1 MIAAEV
7 IPMYKEV
14 FGLRMAARREELGL
28 TQGGVAVET
37 EIGQSKISKYEN
49 GNLEPNLETLG
60 KLANY
65 YQVSVDWLL
74 GNPHNGKEGSI
85 VKAALEDFFNDVIA
99 IIEGAAEQQFTT
111 RDEEHEVIIANISNA
126 KDAKIEKW
134 GVNQ

>member
-1 MIAAEV
+1 
-7 IPMYKEV
+7 MYKEV

-65 YQVSVDWLL
+65 YQVSIDWLL

-85 VKAALEDFFNDVIA
+85 VKAALEEFFNDIVA
-99 IIEGAAEQQFTT
+99 TIEGAAEQKFS
-111 RDEEHEVIIANISNA
+111 RDEEREVILAEIAKTKNA
-126 KDAKIEKW
+126 IIEKYAD
-134 GVNQ
+134 NQ

>member
-1 MIAAEV
+1 
-7 IPMYKEV
+7 MYKEV

-65 YQVSVDWLL
+65 YQVSIDWLL

-85 VKAALEDFFNDVIA
+85 VKAALEEFFNDIVA
-99 IIEGAAEQQFTT
+99 TIEGAAEQKFS
-111 RDEEHEVIIANISNA
+111 RDEEREIILAEIAKTKNA
-126 KDAKIEKW
+126 IIEKYAD
-134 GVNQ
+134 NQ

>member
-1 MIAAEV
+1 
-7 IPMYKEV
+7 MYKEV

-28 TQGGVAVET
+28 TQGGVAVDT

-65 YQVSVDWLL
+65 YQVSIDWLL

-85 VKAALEDFFNDVIA
+85 MKAAMEEFFSDIVA
-99 IIEGAAEQQFTT
+99 TIEGAAEQKFS
-111 RDEEHEVIIANISNA
+111 RDEEQEVILAEIAKT
-126 KDAKIEKW
+126 KDAIIEKYS
-134 GVNQ
+134 VTK

>member
-1 MIAAEV
+1 
-7 IPMYKEV
+7 MYKEV
-14 FGLRMAARREELGL
+14 FGLRIAARREELGL

-65 YQVSVDWLL
+65 YQVSIDWLL

-85 VKAALEDFFNDVIA
+85 VKAALEEFFSR
-99 IIEGAAEQQFTT
+99 IEDIVSGAAEQKFTT
-111 RDEEHEVIIANISNA
+111 REEEREVILAGIYDEKNA
-126 KDAKIEKW
+126 IIEKYS
-134 GVNQ
+134 VDQ